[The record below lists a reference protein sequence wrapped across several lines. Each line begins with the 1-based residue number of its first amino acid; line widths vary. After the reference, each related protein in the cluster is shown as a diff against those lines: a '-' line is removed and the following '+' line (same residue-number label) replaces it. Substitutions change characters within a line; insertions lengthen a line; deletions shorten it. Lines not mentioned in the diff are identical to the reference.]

1 VHAINKP
8 PLTQFILIT
17 FVPQLPQDMN
27 LFLLQIIRQ
36 RIQPHL
42 SNGRMVWNT
51 SPGGLVTWPEFSTH
65 MANFPF
71 YLNPMERVQGQGY
84 TAVIK
89 AVNQPA
95 SSLLVKLIKSIAL
108 APRLKKVLII
118 KMAITSCCNYKY

>member
-42 SNGRMVWNT
+42 SNGRTVWNT
-51 SPGGLVTWPEFSTH
+51 SPGGLMTRPEFSAH
-65 MANFPF
+65 MADFPF
-71 YLNPMERVQGQGY
+71 YLNPMERAQGQGY

-89 AVNQPA
+89 VVNQAA

-108 APRLKKVLII
+108 APRLKKVLFV
-118 KMAITSCCNYKY
+118 KMAVISCCNCKY